1 MWIFMMKAIIVSLIW
16 LQSKDYLPPRLW
28 PDFSILA
35 TIKPETMEGGFLFA
49 VVDYLEAGIQFGLGL
64 SKGLNEYTQHIDL
77 WYSED
82 AMEKVRVH
90 AWLSNTMKS

>member
-1 MWIFMMKAIIVSLIW
+1 
-16 LQSKDYLPPRLW
+16 
-28 PDFSILA
+28 
-35 TIKPETMEGGFLFA
+35 MEGGFLFA

-90 AWLSNTMKS
+90 A